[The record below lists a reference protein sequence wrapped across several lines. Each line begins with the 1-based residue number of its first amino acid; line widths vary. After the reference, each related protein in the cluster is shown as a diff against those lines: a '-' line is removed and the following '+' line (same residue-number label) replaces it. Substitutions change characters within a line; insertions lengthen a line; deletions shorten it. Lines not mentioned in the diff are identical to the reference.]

1 MSIVVSLAVYHIGRY
16 NHTMPPTAL
25 QTIRV
30 GHSPDPDDA
39 FMFYAI
45 TQGKLPMPGV
55 QVEHVLEDIETLNQR
70 ALRGDLEVTAFSLHA
85 YAYCAAHYKILLS
98 GTSMGDN
105 YGPIVVQK
113 AGAAPFST
121 AMTVAIPGR
130 LTTAALVLQLW
141 AGPVKTVILPFDQ
154 ILPAVRD
161 GRVAAGILIHEG
173 QLTYAGE
180 GLTKV
185 VDLGEWWLATTGLP
199 LPLGV
204 NGVRR
209 DLPDTIQRDLSQL
222 MRRSIAYAMA
232 HRPEALAYAQRYG
245 RGLDTPR
252 TDRFVGMYVNH
263 WTEDCGPKG
272 REAMTALL
280 ARAADAGLLPARCE
294 PEFVRE

>member
-1 MSIVVSLAVYHIGRY
+1 
-16 NHTMPPTAL
+16 MPPIAT

-45 TQGKLPMPGV
+45 TQGRIPLPGF

-70 ALRGDLEVTAFSLHA
+70 ALRGELEVTAFSLHA
-85 YAYCAAHYKILLS
+85 YAYCAAHYRILAS
-98 GTSMGDN
+98 GTSMGDG
-105 YGPIVVQK
+105 YGPIVV
-113 AGAAPFST
+113 T
-121 AMTVAIPGR
+121 ARPMTRETLRGVTVAIPGR
-130 LTTAALVLQLW
+130 LTTAAMILRLW
-141 AGPVKTVILPFDQ
+141 AGPVQTIILPFDQ
-154 ILPAVRD
+154 ILPAVRA

-185 VDLGEWWLATTGLP
+185 VDLGEWWLTTTGLP

-209 DLPDTIQRDLSQL
+209 DLPDALQRDISYL
-222 MRRSIAYAMA
+222 MRQSIAYALA

-252 TDRFVGMYVNH
+252 TDQFVGMYVNH
-263 WTEDCGPKG
+263 WTEEIGPKG
-272 REAMTALL
+272 REAMAALL
-280 ARAADAGLLPARCE
+280 ARAADAGILPAPCE
-294 PEFVRE
+294 PEFVVE

>member
-1 MSIVVSLAVYHIGRY
+1 
-16 NHTMPPTAL
+16 MPPTAT

-39 FMFYAI
+39 FMFYAM
-45 TQGKLPMPGV
+45 TQGKIPMPGV

-70 ALRGDLEVTAFSLHA
+70 AVRGELEVTAFSLHA
-85 YAYCAAHYKILLS
+85 YAYCAAHYKILTS
-98 GTSMGDN
+98 GTSMGDG
-105 YGPIVVQK
+105 YGPIVVTAKPMTSEEFLKKGQSP
-113 AGAAPFST
+113 AGTVPFS
-121 AMTVAIPGR
+121 VAIPGR
-130 LTTAALVLQLW
+130 LTTAALVLRLW
-141 AGPVKTVILPFDQ
+141 AGAVKTTILPFDQ

-185 VDLGEWWLATTGLP
+185 VDLGEWWLKTTGLP

-209 DLPDTIQRDLSQL
+209 DLPEALQGEISRT

-263 WTEDCGPKG
+263 WTEECGPKG
-272 REAMTALL
+272 RDAMALVL
-280 ARAADAGLLPARCE
+280 AKAVEHGILPARCE

>member
-1 MSIVVSLAVYHIGRY
+1 
-16 NHTMPPTAL
+16 MPSTAT

-45 TQGKLPMPGV
+45 TQGKIPLPGFA
-55 QVEHVLEDIETLNQR
+55 VEHVLEDIETLNQR
-70 ALRGDLEVTAFSLHA
+70 AVRGELEVTAFSLHA
-85 YAYCAAHYKILLS
+85 YAYCAAHYKILAS
-98 GTSMGDN
+98 GTSMGDG
-105 YGPIVVQK
+105 YGPIVVTRDRGQSP
-113 AGAAPFST
+113 AGTVPEWLRGD
-121 AMTVAIPGR
+121 TVAIPGR
-130 LTTAALVLQLW
+130 LTTAAMVLRLW
-141 AGPVKTVILPFDQ
+141 AGPVKTTILPFDQ

-185 VDLGEWWLATTGLP
+185 VDLGEWWLKTTGLP

-209 DLPDTIQRDLSQL
+209 DLPEAVQRELSQL
-222 MRRSIAYAMA
+222 MRQSIAYALA

-272 REAMTALL
+272 REAMTVLL
-280 ARAADAGLLPARCE
+280 ARAAEAGVLSAPCT
-294 PEFVRE
+294 PEFVHE